1 MSSPLSVDDGDIFER
16 LQQRTDPKVQ
26 EEQQKAVNE
35 RVRAIYEKAQN
46 RLGELIDQNST
57 LPCVISSVQVHGA
70 RHTRR
75 SFLEQ
80 IFNPLLSSNQT
91 RPYTLSEAL
100 QEVSARADKLGRF
113 DVFQQ
118 PISVYLDQSSLAD
131 PQTGLPSIDVLLS
144 VKEKSRVLLKTGTDL
159 GNTEG
164 SAYGNLLWRNMFGG
178 AENLNL
184 NASLGTR
191 TRSAYQATFDT
202 PLFSDP
208 DFRLELGGIASA
220 TQKSW
225 ASHEEV
231 LKGGWSKLRWISSSG
246 HHHEFGYNGFWRQ
259 MTGLSENASSTVR
272 ADAGDSVKSSVFHSW
287 TKDRRDNALL
297 PSRGYYAKA
306 FNELA
311 GWGPLKGDVS
321 FWKSE
326 IETQAAVPVPIPGLK
341 GDSGVSFTT
350 GFRAG
355 LLYPLGLDSDS
366 RPQLSRV
373 NDRFLLGGPTDVRG
387 FRLCGLG
394 PHDGADAVGGD
405 VYAAGSANLLLPLP
419 RVGADK
425 PFRLQAFV
433 NGGRLLPLRTA
444 DKNVPTSSGEVKD
457 AMVSTISELVNG
469 LPSVAAGVGLVY
481 AHPVARFELNFSL
494 PLVLRKGEEGRKG
507 LQLGIGINFLLLPL
521 TLAAMAQYYP
531 QQQPYG
537 AQASAQN
544 LQFYPTSYQSV
555 SGHTTPSQASYGG
568 FGGPSN
574 PAAQA
579 YPVGGVGSGYGGF
592 GSPSAGVS
600 GRMGEQGGL
609 RTGWLAA
616 FGTEGYD
623 GEPPLLEELGVNFEH
638 IRTKTLTV
646 LNPFARIDQHL
657 MDDSDLYGALLYI
670 VLYGTF
676 LLLSGKV
683 FYGYIYG
690 VAVFGTVALHLI
702 LSLMSPALDAVPVA
716 NAADPTNYSPHHKPT
731 MSDASAAGHFSAT
744 LTFPRSASVLG
755 YCFLPLV
762 LTSLVGILIPMD
774 TMFGYLLTTAAV
786 GWCTYSSSGMFC
798 AVARM
803 RGMRGL
809 VAYPLALFYVVFGI
823 MGIFSSRGSG
833 TLAAKTG
840 AA

>member
-1 MSSPLSVDDGDIFER
+1 MASPLSAEDGEIFER
-16 LQQRTDPKVQ
+16 LQQTADPKVL
-26 EEQQKAVNE
+26 EEQQQAVNE
-35 RVRAIYEKAQN
+35 RLHAIYQKAQD

-57 LPCVISSVQVHGA
+57 LPCVISSVQVLNA
-70 RHTRR
+70 KNTRR
-75 SFLEQ
+75 GFLEQ
-80 IFNPLLSSNQT
+80 IFHPLLSQHRKQT
-91 RPYTLSEAL
+91 YTLSEAL
-100 QEVSARADKLGRF
+100 REISARADKLNRF
-113 DVFQQ
+113 DIFQQ
-118 PISVYLDQSSLAD
+118 PVSVYLDQTPASET
-131 PQTGLPSIDVLLS
+131 QTGLTNISVYYS

-159 GNTEG
+159 GNAEG
-164 SAYGNLLWRNMFGG
+164 SAYGNLLWRNVFGG
-178 AENLNL
+178 AENLNF

-191 TRSAYQATFDT
+191 TRSAYQAAFDT
-202 PLFSDP
+202 PIFSDP
-208 DFRLELGGIASA
+208 DFRLELGGIASS
-220 TQKSW
+220 TQKTW

-231 LKGGWSKLRWISSSG
+231 LKGGWSKLRWLSRSG
-246 HHHEFGYNGFWRQ
+246 QRHEIGYSGFWRQ
-259 MTGLSENASSTVR
+259 VTGLAENASPTVR
-272 ADAGDSVKSSVFHSW
+272 ANAGDSVKSSVFHSW
-287 TKDRRDNALL
+287 TTDRRDNPFL

-311 GWGPLKGDVS
+311 GWGPLKGDVA

-326 IETQAAVPVPIPGLK
+326 VETQSAIPIPIPGVK

-366 RPQLSRV
+366 RPRLSRL
-373 NDRFLLGGPTDVRG
+373 NDRFQLGGPTDVRG
-387 FRLCGLG
+387 FRLSGLG
-394 PHDGADAVGGD
+394 PRDGPDAVGGD
-405 VYAAGSANLLLPLP
+405 VYAAGSANLLFPVP
-419 RVGADK
+419 RVGAEK
-425 PFRLQAFV
+425 PLRLQAFV
-433 NGGRLLPLRTA
+433 NGGRLLPLRNA
-444 DKNVPTSSGEVKD
+444 QKAAPSSSSEVKD
-457 AMVSTISELVNG
+457 AMKFTLSEIGNG
-469 LPSVAAGVGLVY
+469 LPSIAAGVGLVY
-481 AHPVARFELNFSL
+481 AHPAARFELNVSL

-507 LQLGIGINFLLLPL
+507 LQLGIGINFLI
-521 TLAAMAQYYP
+521 YYP
-531 QQQPYG
+531 QQPYG
-537 AQASAQN
+537 AQSSAQN
-544 LQFYPTSYQSV
+544 LQFYPSSYSSV

-568 FGGPSN
+568 FGAPPN
-574 PAAQA
+574 TAAQG
-579 YPVGGVGSGYGGF
+579 YPVGGAGYGGF
-592 GSPSAGVS
+592 GSPTGGVS

-702 LSLMSPALDAVPVA
+702 LSLMSPVDPTSPTQPP
-716 NAADPTNYSPHHKPT
+716 NAADPSGNYDPHAKPG
-731 MSDASAAGHFSAT
+731 SSGHFSAT

-762 LTSLVGILIPMD
+762 LTSLLGILVPMD

-803 RGMRGL
+803 SGMRGL

-823 MGIFSSRGSG
+823 MGLFSSTGSG
-833 TLAAKTG
+833 TLAAKPG

>member
-1 MSSPLSVDDGDIFER
+1 MSSPLSADDEDIFAR
-16 LQQRTDPKVQ
+16 LQQRADPKVL
-26 EEQQKAVNE
+26 EEQQQAVDE
-35 RVRAIYEKAQN
+35 RARAIYQKAQT
-46 RLGELIDQNST
+46 RLEELIDQNST
-57 LPCVISSVQVHGA
+57 LPCAISSVQVHGA
-70 RHTRR
+70 HHTRR
-75 SFLEQ
+75 GFLERV
-80 IFNPLLSSNQT
+80 FNPLLSSNQD
-91 RPYTLSEAL
+91 RPFTLSEAL
-100 QEVSARADKLGRF
+100 REVSARADKLNRF
-113 DVFQQ
+113 DIFQQ
-118 PISVYLDQSSLAD
+118 PVSVYLDQSPGVDAQSGI
-131 PQTGLPSIDVLLS
+131 PTLS
-144 VKEKSRVLLKTGTDL
+144 VHVSAKEKSRVMLKTGTDL

-164 SAYGNLLWRNMFGG
+164 SAYGNLLWRNVFGG

-191 TRSAYQATFDT
+191 TRSAYQATLET
-202 PLFSDP
+202 PVFSDP
-208 DFRLELGGIASA
+208 DFCLELGGLASA

-225 ASHEEV
+225 AGHEEV
-231 LKGGWSKLRWISSSG
+231 LKGGWTKFRWASPSG
-246 HHHEFGYNGFWRQ
+246 QRHEFGYNGFWRQ
-259 MTGLSENASSTVR
+259 MTGLSESASPTVR
-272 ADAGDSVKSSVFHSW
+272 ADAGDNVKSSVFHSW
-287 TKDRRDNALL
+287 TKDRRDSPLL

-306 FNELA
+306 FNEVA

-326 IETQAAVPVPIPGLK
+326 IETQAAVPIPIPGLK
-341 GDSGVSFTT
+341 GDSGISLTT

-366 RPQLSRV
+366 RPQLSRT
-373 NDRFLLGGPTDVRG
+373 NDRFVLGGPTDVRG

-405 VYAAGSANLLLPLP
+405 VYAAGSANLLFPLP
-419 RVGADK
+419 RVGAEK
-425 PFRLQAFV
+425 PLRLQAFV
-433 NGGRLLPLRTA
+433 NGGRLLPLRTTE
-444 DKNVPTSSGEVKD
+444 KNAPTSSTEVKD
-457 AMVSTISELVNG
+457 AMVSTVSELANG
-469 LPSVAAGVGLVY
+469 LPSIAAGVGLV
-481 AHPVARFELNFSL
+481 FELNFSL

-507 LQLGIGINFLLLPL
+507 LQLGIGINFLE
-521 TLAAMAQYYP
+521 AYYP
-531 QQQPYG
+531 QQPPYG
-537 AQASAQN
+537 VQASAQN
-544 LQFYPTSYQSV
+544 LQFYPSSYGSV
-555 SGHTTPSQASYGG
+555 SGHTTPSQASYGA
-568 FGGPSN
+568 FGAASN
-574 PAAQA
+574 PASQA
-579 YPVGGVGSGYGGF
+579 YPAGGVGGGYGGF
-592 GSPSAGVS
+592 GSPTAGVS

-616 FGTEGYD
+616 FGTEGYE

-702 LSLMSPALDAVPVA
+702 LSLMSPALDTVPVP
-716 NAADPTNYSPHHKPT
+716 NTADPANYSPHHKPS

-762 LTSLVGILIPMD
+762 LTSLVGILTPMD

-833 TLAAKTG
+833 TLAARTG